1 MGRRFRKA
9 PIVVAFLAFRTIF
22 QDNVTL
28 PHFPSIGLLMKRC
41 PVCDSSFPDADQF
54 CELDGAQLV
63 MDYSDDSPP
72 SNAFSGAEGIEYLTP
87 GDARAPG
94 DARGR
99 QNAVILAT
107 VAIAAVAVG
116 AVLFIVYRQIT
127 QQPDEPGSDESSN
140 ASVNPQQAPLL
151 TARPT
156 ASASISPSPEPS
168 PSPSANASPSVQ
180 ADAGRV
186 VLSSS
191 PVSTGGDDKLR
202 SRTVKIRL
210 ANGTSVEADE
220 VWETG
225 EGIWYRRRGVV
236 TLLER
241 GQVTAIDRAP
251 PTPSPAAT
259 TATAP
264 SASP

>member
-1 MGRRFRKA
+1 
-9 PIVVAFLAFRTIF
+9 
-22 QDNVTL
+22 
-28 PHFPSIGLLMKRC
+28 MKRC

-63 MDYSDDSPP
+63 NDYSDDSPP

-87 GDARAPG
+87 GDAR
-94 DARGR
+94 GR

-107 VAIAAVAVG
+107 VAIAAVAIG
-116 AVLFIVYRQIT
+116 AVLFVVYRQMT
-127 QQPDEPGSDESSN
+127 QQPDEPGNGESSN

-156 ASASISPSPEPS
+156 AYASISPSPEPS

-202 SRTVKIRL
+202 SGTVKIRL

-225 EGIWYRRRGVV
+225 EGIWYRRSGVV

-241 GQVTAIDRAP
+241 DQVTGIDRAP
-251 PTPSPAAT
+251 PAPSPAAT
-259 TATAP
+259 PATAP